1 MAEIRLNKLIKKYNI
16 GLQTLVD
23 FLQSKGVEVEANPN
37 AKVSDEYEPALDK
50 QFGKD
55 LEAKQA
61 AEKVDVRITDILEK
75 AGKRQDQE
83 EDEFEPVRETII
95 KTNTFAPAPKP
106 VAEPEPEP
114 VAEPEPE
121 PVAEPEPEPALP
133 VPLPADSVLPPP
145 QPTRRAAISRA
156 QRMIEMVF
164 FILCFLSVP
173 VFLFSFY

>member
-83 EDEFEPVRETII
+83 EEDEFEPVRETII

-121 PVAEPEPEPALP
+121 PPN
-133 VPLPADSVLPPP
+133 
-145 QPTRRAAISRA
+145 R
-156 QRMIEMVF
+156 
-164 FILCFLSVP
+164 
-173 VFLFSFY
+173 

>member
-83 EDEFEPVRETII
+83 EEDEFEPVRETII

-121 PVAEPEPEPALP
+121 PVAEPEPEPEP
-133 VPLPADSVLPPP
+133 V
-145 QPTRRAAISRA
+145 RNRW
-156 QRMIEMVF
+156 QRPNPS
-164 FILCFLSVP
+164 LSP
-173 VFLFSFY
+173 SPNRNR

>member
-75 AGKRQDQE
+75 AGKRN
-83 EDEFEPVRETII
+83 PNR
-95 KTNTFAPAPKP
+95 NPS
-106 VAEPEPEP
+106 
-114 VAEPEPE
+114 
-121 PVAEPEPEPALP
+121 LS
-133 VPLPADSVLPPP
+133 LN
-145 QPTRRAAISRA
+145 RNRW
-156 QRMIEMVF
+156 QRPNPS
-164 FILCFLSVP
+164 LSP
-173 VFLFSFY
+173 SPNRNR

>member
-83 EDEFEPVRETII
+83 EEDEFEPVRETIG
-95 KTNTFAPAPKP
+95 TGTGTG
-106 VAEPEPEP
+106 
-114 VAEPEPE
+114 
-121 PVAEPEPEPALP
+121 
-133 VPLPADSVLPPP
+133 SGTRTG
-145 QPTRRAAISRA
+145 TRR
-156 QRMIEMVF
+156 
-164 FILCFLSVP
+164 
-173 VFLFSFY
+173 